1 MKQVFEILVPLALI
15 IVLLMCMMNNNSE
28 EYFSVGGE
36 AHEEEAKCHHNLDDG
51 FKVGGPGHKTT
62 CGEGFKVGG
71 EGHSNSFKVGA
82 SHCDSFKVSGEGH
95 SNSFKV
101 GASHCDGFKV
111 GGEAHGNGGNTCHV
125 TMIWADWCGFSK
137 KAEPEF
143 KSLKSEYEGKEVDG
157 CKLTFKQI
165 EEKEM
170 KADPEL
176 MKKYKVDGFPT
187 YFCEMN
193 GKHET
198 FNSIEKQDMLSK
210 IKNCIK
216 NLKVGGGQNAPKPS
230 PNKPA
235 PNKPSPNKPSPNKP
249 AVPHHKPPHNKPE
262 PGNYAKAYN
271 SARPTVYGE
280 MLYSS
285 CDDSEYGPVRLDS
298 VSRNLAGVG
307 NSPQEVTGYGDCTE
321 LEFAPIKFST
331 GGPQIPSMNSLKPSL
346 GQLPAPSMDGVQGIT
361 RPLAFNKPHGN
372 RPSGNMAKPSGN
384 GNAPSGNSKKARVT
398 MVRADWCGFCKKA
411 MPEWEKLK
419 GKIHDKVV
427 NGYHM
432 VLRDLEQ
439 KKDEGE
445 IKKHYS
451 DVNGF
456 PTYVV
461 EVQGPNGEYK
471 KSGTFNSI
479 EMNDMHEKIQ
489 KHLN

>member
-1 MKQVFEILVPLALI
+1 
-15 IVLLMCMMNNNSE
+15 
-28 EYFSVGGE
+28 
-36 AHEEEAKCHHNLDDG
+36 
-51 FKVGGPGHKTT
+51 
-62 CGEGFKVGG
+62 
-71 EGHSNSFKVGA
+71 
-82 SHCDSFKVSGEGH
+82 
-95 SNSFKV
+95 
-101 GASHCDGFKV
+101 
-111 GGEAHGNGGNTCHV
+111 
-125 TMIWADWCGFSK
+125 
-137 KAEPEF
+137 
-143 KSLKSEYEGKEVDG
+143 
-157 CKLTFKQI
+157 
-165 EEKEM
+165 M
-170 KADPEL
+170 KADPKL

-198 FNSIEKQDMLSK
+198 FNSIEKSDMLSK

-216 NLKVGGGQNAPKPS
+216 NLKVGGGQNAPKPAPNRPAPNKPAVPS

-235 PNKPSPNKPSPNKP
+235 PNKPAPNRPMQN
-249 AVPHHKPPHNKPE
+249 A

-307 NSPQEVTGYGDCTE
+307 NSPQSVTGYGDCTD

-346 GQLPAPSMDGVQGIT
+346 GQLPAPHMDGVQGIT
-361 RPLAFNKPHGN
+361 RPLAFNKPNGN
-372 RPSGNMAKPSGN
+372 AHNSNKPNGNKPSGN
-384 GNAPSGNSKKARVT
+384 GKKARVT

-439 KKDEGE
+439 KRDEGE
-445 IKKHYS
+445 IKKNYS

-461 EVQGPNGEYK
+461 EVQGPDGQFK

-479 EMNDMHEKIQ
+479 EMNDMHEKIKKQ
-489 KHLN
+489 LQ

>member
-1 MKQVFEILVPLALI
+1 MRQIFEILVPLALI

-36 AHEEEAKCHHNLDDG
+36 YHRHSNS
-51 FKVGGPGHKTT
+51 FKVGGPGHGGSGNGEKT
-62 CGEGFKVGG
+62 CG
-71 EGHSNSFKVGA
+71 
-82 SHCDSFKVSGEGH
+82 
-95 SNSFKV
+95 
-101 GASHCDGFKV
+101 DGFKV
-111 GGEAHGNGGNTCHV
+111 GGEAHGNGDNTCHV

-143 KSLKSEYEGKEVDG
+143 KSLKGEYEGKEVDG
-157 CKLTFKQI
+157 CILTFKQI

-193 GKHET
+193 GKHKT
-198 FNSIEKQDMLSK
+198 FNSIEKSDMLSK

-216 NLKVGGGQNAPKPS
+216 NLKVGGGQNAPKP
-230 PNKPA
+230 A
-235 PNKPSPNKPSPNKP
+235 PNKP
-249 AVPHHKPPHNKPE
+249 AVPHHKPE
-262 PGNYAKAYN
+262 SGNYAKAYN

-285 CDDSEYGPVRLDS
+285 CDDSEYGPVRLDN

-307 NSPQEVTGYGDCTE
+307 NSPQEVTGYGDCTD

-346 GQLPAPSMDGVQGIT
+346 GQLPAPSIDGVQGIT
-361 RPLAFNKPHGN
+361 RPLAFNKPSGN
-372 RPSGNMAKPSGN
+372 APSGNAPS

-419 GKIHDKVV
+419 DKIHDKVV

-439 KKDEGE
+439 KRDEDE
-445 IKKHYS
+445 IKKNYS

-461 EVQGPNGEYK
+461 EVQGPDGQFK